1 MSRLIAE
8 GVSFRFPGRE
18 PLLKKIGFR
27 AGGGELVSL
36 IGPNGAGKTTLLKCL
51 LGLLRC
57 QGTVRL
63 DDTPVRSL
71 SPARR
76 ASLLAYIPQHHGL
89 SFSYPAFEVVLM
101 GATPALRWYRSPGKA
116 ERERAERAME
126 EMGVYHLRE
135 QPFDTLSGG
144 EQQLCMMARAMMADA
159 KVWLLDEPAANLDYG
174 NTRRLMERLQMLAG
188 DGYLILQSI
197 HAPETAAFFSTRIL
211 ALQDGQLIADG
222 KPDVLDETL
231 MERLYGVK
239 VRRRELRE
247 PDGVFPVF
255 LPVRR

>member
-1 MSRLIAE
+1 
-8 GVSFRFPGRE
+8 
-18 PLLKKIGFR
+18 
-27 AGGGELVSL
+27 
-36 IGPNGAGKTTLLKCL
+36 
-51 LGLLRC
+51 
-57 QGTVRL
+57 
-63 DDTPVRSL
+63 
-71 SPARR
+71 
-76 ASLLAYIPQHHGL
+76 
-89 SFSYPAFEVVLM
+89 
-101 GATPALRWYRSPGKA
+101 
-116 ERERAERAME
+116 
-126 EMGVYHLRE
+126 
-135 QPFDTLSGG
+135 
-144 EQQLCMMARAMMADA
+144 MADA

-174 NTRRLMERLQMLAG
+174 NTRRLMERLQTLAG

>member
-1 MSRLIAE
+1 
-8 GVSFRFPGRE
+8 
-18 PLLKKIGFR
+18 
-27 AGGGELVSL
+27 
-36 IGPNGAGKTTLLKCL
+36 
-51 LGLLRC
+51 
-57 QGTVRL
+57 
-63 DDTPVRSL
+63 
-71 SPARR
+71 
-76 ASLLAYIPQHHGL
+76 
-89 SFSYPAFEVVLM
+89 
-101 GATPALRWYRSPGKA
+101 
-116 ERERAERAME
+116 ME

-255 LPVRR
+255 LPGQALKPNPMIIQTKE

>member
-1 MSRLIAE
+1 MNRLIAE
-8 GVSFRFPGRE
+8 GVSFRYPGRE
-18 PLLKKIGFR
+18 PLLKKIGFQV
-27 AGGGELVSL
+27 GGGELVSL

-57 QGTVRL
+57 QGAVRL
-63 DDTPVRSL
+63 DDTPVRS
-71 SPARR
+71 R

-116 ERERAERAME
+116 EKERAERAME

-174 NTRRLMERLQMLAG
+174 NTRRLMERLQTLAG

-197 HAPETAAFFSTRIL
+197 HAPETAVFFSTRIL

>member
-1 MSRLIAE
+1 MNRLIAE
-8 GVSFRFPGRE
+8 GVSFRYPGRE
-18 PLLKKIGFR
+18 PLLKGISFQ
-27 AGGGELVSL
+27 AGSGELVSL

-71 SPARR
+71 SPNRR

-116 ERERAERAME
+116 EKERAERAME

-159 KVWLLDEPAANLDYG
+159 KVWLLDELPP
-174 NTRRLMERLQMLAG
+174 T
-188 DGYLILQSI
+188 SI
-197 HAPETAAFFSTRIL
+197 TATP
-211 ALQDGQLIADG
+211 GG
-222 KPDVLDETL
+222 
-231 MERLYGVK
+231 
-239 VRRRELRE
+239 
-247 PDGVFPVF
+247 
-255 LPVRR
+255 